1 VEAFVVRS
9 DGEEAKKFCLG
20 NQGVMKLFE
29 LMSTLFPIFF
39 IIVFGFILF
48 NIFRGIREWSYNNQQ
63 PVLTVEAKLVAKR
76 QHVSRNSHNHDGHVH
91 HSSNTSY
98 YATFEVQSGDRME
111 FRVNGNE
118 YGMLAE
124 GDFGSLT
131 FQGSRYHGFDR
142 HPSAMSDR

>member
-9 DGEEAKKFCLG
+9 DRGEAKKICLG
-20 NQGVMKLFE
+20 YQEVMKLFE

-91 HSSNTSY
+91 HTSSTSY
-98 YATFEVQSGDRME
+98 YATFEVQSGTAWNFASTAAITACLRK
-111 FRVNGNE
+111 GI
-118 YGMLAE
+118 
-124 GDFGSLT
+124 
-131 FQGSRYHGFDR
+131 
-142 HPSAMSDR
+142 SAA